1 MITIGTGRRFSRDN
15 KTTLFKEREEMKMS
29 ATNTTPNI
37 GLPSFIGTDKPAW
50 LTDWNGAMSTIDTEI
65 GTIKTGI
72 SGDETRIGNLENS
85 VSSLNTTVSNHTT
98 SITALNTQVA
108 TQGGTINTITSLI
121 GNGTPTTTDQTIIGA
136 INELHA
142 NQGDLS
148 NLVTTDKS
156 SFVAAINE
164 VAGGGGGSIAASA
177 VSYDNTS
184 SGLTAN
190 NVQAAIDEIA
200 QGGGSGQYDFNLT
213 AHTGSVT
220 VTQLGSFIVNT
231 ISVRYAM
238 NADYS
243 IGKIYGVMNVVN
255 SNGLAAGWNDVATF
269 TISGFTCPDVDID
282 MGGDVS
288 FSGAGTFTHA
298 TMNRLHIVN
307 NTITF
312 QISTA
317 DAQAEATSTHTPV
330 ALEPC
335 IYFFTDFGD

>member
-1 MITIGTGRRFSRDN
+1 
-15 KTTLFKEREEMKMS
+15 MS

-65 GTIKTGI
+65 GTIKTGV

-142 NQGDLS
+142 NQGDLA

-177 VSYDNTS
+177 VSYNNAT

-200 QGGGSGQYDFNLT
+200 QGGGSGQYDFDLT
-213 AHTGSVT
+213 AHLNDLSITPASSVSVNGS
-220 VTQLGSFIVNT
+220 
-231 ISVRYAM
+231 AM
-238 NADYS
+238 HSAFNNDYS
-243 IGKIYGVMNVVN
+243 IGKIYGYI
-255 SNGLAAGWNDVATF
+255 SFHLDRAITPGSTWTKIASFSTALAPAAAFDIYASSAHGWNTSDHFLDWYEVRFHVNTNG
-269 TISGFTCPDVDID
+269 TIDIE
-282 MGGDVS
+282 VNHT
-288 FSGAGTFTHA
+288 GASPTS
-298 TMNRLHIVN
+298 L
-307 NTITF
+307 
-312 QISTA
+312 QIELDINFA
-317 DAQAEATSTHTPV
+317 
-330 ALEPC
+330 PC
-335 IYFFTDFGD
+335 IYFFKDFGD

>member
-1 MITIGTGRRFSRDN
+1 
-15 KTTLFKEREEMKMS
+15 MS

-65 GTIKTGI
+65 GTIKTGV

-142 NQGDLS
+142 NQGDLA

-213 AHTGSVT
+213 AHAGQAT
-220 VTQLGSFIVNT
+220 VTSIGSFVTTANNIRFAFN
-231 ISVRYAM
+231 
-238 NADYS
+238 NDFS
-243 IGKIYGVMNVVN
+243 IGKIYGVTAANNTSGV
-255 SNGLAAGWNDVATF
+255 AAGWNDVATI
-269 TISGFTCPDVDID
+269 TIPGFTSTDID
-282 MGGDVS
+282 IDLGGDVAFNSGS
-288 FSGAGTFTHA
+288 FQTYIVS
-298 TMNRLHIVN
+298 RLHIVS
-307 NTITF
+307 NTIKL
-312 QISTA
+312 QIQSYGGGA
-317 DAQAEATSTHTPV
+317 DQNATTCAV
-330 ALEPC
+330 VMDPC

>member
-1 MITIGTGRRFSRDN
+1 
-15 KTTLFKEREEMKMS
+15 MS

-65 GTIKTGI
+65 GTIKTGV

-142 NQGDLS
+142 NQGDLA
-148 NLVTTDKS
+148 NLVTTNKS

-164 VAGGGGGSIAASA
+164 VAGGGGSIAASA
-177 VSYDNTS
+177 VSYDNTT

-190 NVQAAIDEIA
+190 NVQAAIDELA
-200 QGGGSGQYDFNLT
+200 GAGPTPGQYDFDLSAHAGSYTPT
-213 AHTGSVT
+213 AETGVT
-220 VTQLGSFIVNT
+220 INT
-231 ISVRYAM
+231 HDIHYAF

-243 IGKIYGVMNVVN
+243 IGKIYGIILCDFDRANYSNWATLFTLPSVGQTYAQAFNV
-255 SNGLAAGWNDVATF
+255 A
-269 TISGFTCPDVDID
+269 
-282 MGGDVS
+282 MGGEMFYEYDS
-288 FSGAGTFTHA
+288 SIGYTPNGPAQTRFH
-298 TMNRLHIVN
+298 VN
-307 NTITF
+307 TDGSIEV
-312 QISTA
+312 
-317 DAQAEATSTHTPV
+317 QAKTLTTHTTKTV
-330 ALEPC
+330 RFFMDLTPC
-335 IYFFTDFGD
+335 IYFFENYGD